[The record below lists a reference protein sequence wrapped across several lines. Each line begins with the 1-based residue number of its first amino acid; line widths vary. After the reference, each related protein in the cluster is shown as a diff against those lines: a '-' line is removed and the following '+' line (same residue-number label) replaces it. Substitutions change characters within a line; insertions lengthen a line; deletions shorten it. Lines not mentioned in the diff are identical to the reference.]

1 MPAFMTAFIYI
12 IIFLYGIV
20 IGSFLNVC
28 IYRIPKKESIVF
40 PSSHCMEC
48 GHKLSWYD
56 LFPVFSF
63 LLLKGRCRYCGA
75 KISKQYPIV
84 EAVNGILY
92 VIVFMANGLNAKSIL
107 YCLMTSALIVI
118 TVIDERTFE
127 IPVSLNYFLALL
139 GVFMCF
145 LDSENLL
152 EHIIGAVS
160 VSLFLGFLFLLSGG
174 SAIGGGDVK
183 LMAAAGLILGWKL
196 ILLAFLAGC
205 IIGSVVHV
213 LRMKLTKAK
222 HVLAMGPYL
231 SLGIFLMALWGDR
244 LISWYLGLILG

>member
-1 MPAFMTAFIYI
+1 MPAFMTALIYI
-12 IIFLYGIV
+12 MIFLYGIV

-63 LLLKGRCRYCGA
+63 LLLQGRCRYCGA

-84 EAVNGILY
+84 EAANGILY

-118 TVIDERTFE
+118 TVIDERIFE
-127 IPVSLNYFLALL
+127 IPVSLNYFLAIL
-139 GVFMCF
+139 GVFMCI

-152 EHIIGAVS
+152 EHIIGALC

-196 ILLAFLAGC
+196 ILLAFFAGC

-244 LISWYLGLILG
+244 LISWYFGMLL

>member
-1 MPAFMTAFIYI
+1 MEQLLVAAIYI
-12 IIFLYGIV
+12 LIFTYGIV

-28 IYRIPKKESIVF
+28 IYRIPKKESIIF

-56 LFPVFSF
+56 LFPLFSF
-63 LLLKGRCRYCGA
+63 LLLKGRCRYCGT
-75 KISKQYPIV
+75 KISKQYPVV

-107 YCLMTSALIVI
+107 YCLMTSALLVI

-127 IPVSLNYFLALL
+127 IPVSLNCFLAIL

-145 LDSENLL
+145 LDYRNLL
-152 EHIIGAVS
+152 EHIIGAVC
-160 VSLFLGFLFLLSGG
+160 VSLFLELLLLLTGG

-183 LMAAAGLILGWKL
+183 LMAVAGLILGWKL
-196 ILLAFLAGC
+196 IILAFFSAC

-213 LRMKLTKAK
+213 LRMKITKANR
-222 HVLAMGPYL
+222 VLAMGPYL

-244 LISWYLGLILG
+244 LISWYLGMLLY

>member
-1 MPAFMTAFIYI
+1 MPAFMTALLYI

-40 PSSHCMEC
+40 PSSHCMAC

-63 LLLKGRCRYCGA
+63 LLLQGRCRYCGA

-84 EAVNGILY
+84 EAANGILY

-127 IPVSLNYFLALL
+127 IPVSLNYFLAVL
-139 GVFMCF
+139 GVVMCF

-152 EHIIGAVS
+152 EHIIGALC

-213 LRMKLTKAK
+213 LRMKLTKAE

-231 SLGIFLMALWGDR
+231 SLGIFLMALWGER
-244 LISWYLGLILG
+244 LISWYFGMLL

>member
-1 MPAFMTAFIYI
+1 MPAFMTALIYI
-12 IIFLYGIV
+12 MIFLYGIV

-63 LLLKGRCRYCGA
+63 LLLQGRCRYCGA

-84 EAVNGILY
+84 EAANGILY

-127 IPVSLNYFLALL
+127 IPVSLNYFLAIL
-139 GVFMCF
+139 GVFMCI

-152 EHIIGAVS
+152 EHIIGALC

-196 ILLAFLAGC
+196 ILLAFFAGC

-244 LISWYLGLILG
+244 LISWYFGMLL